1 MTTKQ
6 IDEMLTELSQME
18 HPRPISYQLPTPPD
32 YYIKTRPSNQQL
44 IRSVLYLGHLLR
56 RSQVNAEQKG
66 DFVVD
71 SLESLTS
78 VMDNLYL
85 ITKFGIGK
93 ETVWLKRI
101 GEHASKVW
109 FVTLLLSI
117 RRLVLNVIRLM
128 RLKAQVLAEVNKIQL
143 YDEINPLRAIFI
155 EQYQKRIDD
164 LTTDMRYEVLELA
177 GTLVDLAF
185 VSVELFHWKINPT
198 LERIL
203 GFISAGMS
211 MYRMSR

>member
-44 IRSVLYLGHLLR
+44 IRSVLYLGHILR

-78 VMDNLYL
+78 VLWITYISLQNLVL
-85 ITKFGIGK
+85 GRK
-93 ETVWLKRI
+93 
-101 GEHASKVW
+101 
-109 FVTLLLSI
+109 
-117 RRLVLNVIRLM
+117 RLVLNVIRLM

-155 EQYQKRIDD
+155 EQYQKKIDD